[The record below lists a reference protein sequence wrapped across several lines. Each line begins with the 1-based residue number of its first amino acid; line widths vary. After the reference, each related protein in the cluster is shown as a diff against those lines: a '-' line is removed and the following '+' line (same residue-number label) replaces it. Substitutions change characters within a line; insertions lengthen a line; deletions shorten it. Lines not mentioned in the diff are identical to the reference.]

1 MENIS
6 YFYNIIQNTHIKMD
20 VKRNP
25 KAPAN
30 RKGWSTADDTTLIKM
45 ARGGAT
51 APEIAKILGRTIMA
65 VTNRKYTLNVDVRLA
80 SSKGKENSAP
90 KSLTQNKKK
99 KPAKRVEMPFRV
111 ISRTP
116 LSAIAIT
123 DGKNLW
129 TPADDTQLILLAN
142 SKVKVK
148 EIAKTLGRTPAA
160 VTFRKAFLKRKAAVD
175 KSSANETPKFASLL
189 DEVLN
194 KPEAPVTEKAKRG
207 RKVGY
212 RKVKENKQDSVTT
225 SVNAYQSASDEFAA
239 MKAIARKYGA
249 TITITINS

>member
-1 MENIS
+1 
-6 YFYNIIQNTHIKMD
+6 MD

-30 RKGWSTADDTTLIKM
+30 NKGWSTADDATLIKM

-51 APEIAKILGRTIMA
+51 ASEIAKILGRTIMA
-65 VTNRKYTLNVDVRLA
+65 VTNRKYTLKVDVRLA
-80 SSKGKENSAP
+80 SSKGKEKAAP

-111 ISRTP
+111 
-116 LSAIAIT
+116 
-123 DGKNLW
+123 
-129 TPADDTQLILLAN
+129 TQLILLAN
-142 SKVKVK
+142 AKVKVK

-194 KPEAPVTEKAKRG
+194 KPEASVTVKGKRG

-212 RKVKENKQDSVTT
+212 KKPNAATTENFKRQPSAT
-225 SVNAYQSASDEFAA
+225 SVNAYQSVSDEFAA

>member
-1 MENIS
+1 
-6 YFYNIIQNTHIKMD
+6 MD

-30 RKGWSTADDTTLIKM
+30 NRGWSSADDTTLIKM

-51 APEIAKILGRTIMA
+51 ASEIANILGRTIMA
-65 VTNRKYTLNVDVRLA
+65 VTNRKYTLKVDVRLA
-80 SSKGKENSAP
+80 SSKGKENAAP
-90 KSLTQNKKK
+90 KSLSQNKKK
-99 KPAKRVEMPFRV
+99 KPAKRVEIPYRV

-116 LSAIAIT
+116 LSDIAIV

-129 TPADDTQLILLAN
+129 TPADDTQLILLSNA
-142 SKVKVK
+142 KVKVK

-160 VTFRKAFLKRKAAVD
+160 VTFRKAFLKRKSAAE
-175 KSSANETPKFASLL
+175 KSTVNETPKFASLL

-194 KPEAPVTEKAKRG
+194 KPEAPATEKSKRG

-212 RKVKENKQDSVTT
+212 RKSNAATAKDSKSQPSTT
-225 SVNAYQSASDEFAA
+225 SVNA
-239 MKAIARKYGA
+239 
-249 TITITINS
+249 